1 MKTHFIKRL
10 CQPNSRGSVLVLVG
24 ILLVVFLGVA
34 ALAIDIGYLST
45 TRNELQNAA
54 DAAALAGAGYLGSV
68 YEGLDATAQATHT
81 FIKSDIRNQVQAV
94 AEKNKAA
101 GSNISIIFDD
111 DDIKIGMW
119 DPVSKTINP
128 ETLTGPDAVYV
139 KARRDT
145 KPSPLSTFAN
155 SPISTFFARIF
166 NINTMSTA
174 AEAVAALSGPATVGE
189 GELVMPIGLSEREFV
204 SPDACK
210 DLIYFSPTP
219 YSCAGWT
226 TLHDDGI
233 SSSSLA
239 DRIFDILV
247 SDQCDFCG
255 PTTDS
260 GLTQDGYTWLHNNF
274 TPKNLIENNLDSNVS
289 VPTTT
294 TGDDFSFIGGATS
307 QFGGNYLGSDYDG
320 NTGTPYG
327 PSGALTVAT
336 AKDPSPMFAM
346 FDYFRYRDGD
356 SDFTVQEDIY
366 DYSGT
371 TVLYPA
377 GHVFPKNK
385 IWSSTVPVY
394 KDDPNVD
401 CNGTGTNPNTELP
414 ILGFAK
420 VIVIQP
426 NPPPDNNLNVIIDCK
441 FSVVKGRGGGGTFG
455 NLKGTVPNL
464 VK

>member
-1 MKTHFIKRL
+1 MKTHYIRRL
-10 CQPNSRGSVLVLVG
+10 TRSNSRGSVIVMVA
-24 ILLVVFLGVA
+24 ILLVVFVGVA

-45 TRNELQNAA
+45 TRNELQNVA
-54 DAAALAGAGYLGSV
+54 DAAALAGAGYLGARYGELSAS
-68 YEGLDATAQATHT
+68 EQAIHDFTPEINLI
-81 FIKSDIRNQVQAV
+81 IKAINDV

-101 GSNISIIFDD
+101 GSNISIIFDN
-111 DDIKIGMW
+111 DDIKIGIW

-128 ETLTGPDAVYV
+128 ETLVGPDAVYV
-139 KARRDT
+139 KARRDN
-145 KPSPLSTFAN
+145 KASPLSTFAN

-166 NINTMSTA
+166 SINTVSTA
-174 AEAVAALSGPATVGE
+174 AEAVAALSGPAIVGD
-189 GELVMPIGLSEREFV
+189 GELVMPIGLSEKTF
-204 SPDACK
+204 PNDCK

-226 TLHDDGI
+226 NLSDDNI
-233 SSSSLA
+233 SSSSLSE
-239 DRIFDILV
+239 IILDIVV
-247 SDQCDFCG
+247 SDNCDFCG

-260 GLTQDGYTWLHNNF
+260 GLTQDGYTWLHDNF
-274 TPKNLIENNLDSNVS
+274 TPKNAVENNLDTDVS
-289 VPTTT
+289 VPTTAA
-294 TGDDFSFIGGATS
+294 GDEFSFIGGATS
-307 QFGGNYLGSDYDG
+307 QFNGNYLGTDYNG

-327 PSGALTVAT
+327 SSGALTVAT

-356 SDFTVQEDIY
+356 TDFTVEEDIY
-366 DYSGT
+366 DIDGT
-371 TVLYPA
+371 TLLYPEN
-377 GHVFPKNK
+377 HVFPKNT

-394 KDDPNVD
+394 KDDPNVN
-401 CNGTGTNPNTELP
+401 CNGTGTNPNTQIP

-426 NPPPDNNLNVIIDCK
+426 NPPPSNNLNVTIDCK
-441 FSVVKGRGGGGTFG
+441 FSVVSGRGGGGTFG